1 MPDIFTDEIIEFT
14 PNAGVKIEAVHHEGG
29 RIRLL
34 EQATPTNPPAGE
46 IWIYPKDDGSVYYKL
61 SDGTEKRISTSVGA
75 ADKSA
80 FQRSDYNAN
89 LGKFR
94 VRSIASSGSH
104 RFTFIIPDDFV
115 SLVSLHLIG
124 VPASG
129 AAQANRDI
137 DIASDYGGT
146 DELYFTHSE
155 SDTSVVYDLSGAT
168 DIIKHLDISSVFT
181 NISAG
186 DSCGI
191 LVDHNS
197 IGGTMNY
204 IGIEVEYN

>member
-1 MPDIFTDEIIEFT
+1 MPDIFTDEIVEFT
-14 PNAGVKIEAVHHEGG
+14 PNAGVKVETVHHEGG

-34 EQATPTNPPAGE
+34 EQATPTDPPDRE
-46 IWIYPKDDGSVYYKL
+46 VWIYPKDDGSIYYKL
-61 SDGTEKRISTSVGA
+61 SDGIEKRLSTSVGA

-80 FQRSDYNAN
+80 FQRSDYSAN
-89 LGKFR
+89 LGNFR
-94 VRSIASSGSH
+94 VRAIASSGSH

-115 SLVSLHLIG
+115 SLVTLHLIG
-124 VPASG
+124 IPASG

-137 DIASDYGGT
+137 DIASDYGGA

-155 SDTSVVYDLSGAT
+155 SDTSITYDLSGAVNL
-168 DIIKHLDISSVFT
+168 IKHLDISSVFS

-186 DSCGI
+186 DTCGI
-191 LVDHNS
+191 LVDHNGV
-197 IGGTMNY
+197 GGTINY